1 MKTLIKKWLAKR
13 RLKKYGITNYT
24 INANGEIDVDGSVD
38 LRDYSLTGFPT
49 FIQFG
54 VVKGNFYC
62 NVNNLTS
69 LEGSPKE
76 VGGKFDCSFNDL
88 TSLKGSPKKV
98 GGDFDCY
105 DNKLTSLDGAPREI
119 YMGFYCFDNHLTTL
133 KGAPEKVGGYF
144 NCSYNS
150 TKFTEDDVKKVCK
163 VGKSI
168 LV

>member
-1 MKTLIKKWLAKR
+1 M
-13 RLKKYGITNYT
+13 KKYKITNYT
-24 INANGEIDVDGSVD
+24 INANDEIDVDGSVD

-62 NVNNLTS
+62 NGNNLTS

-76 VGGKFDCSFNDL
+76 IGGIFDCSFNDL
-88 TSLKGSPKKV
+88 TSLKGAPKKV

-105 DNKLTSLDGAPREI
+105 DNKLTSLEGAPREI